1 MKTYDVEC
9 FASIKLTKRVQAESP
24 EEARDKAEKIWYEEL
39 KAGEYILDKDSL
51 TDDCRVFDED
61 GNELTEEVE

>member
-9 FASIKLTKRVQAESP
+9 FASIKLTQRVEADSP
-24 EEARDKAEKIWYEEL
+24 EEARNKAELIWIEEL
-39 KAGEYILDKDSL
+39 KAGNHVLGKDDL

-61 GNELTEEVE
+61 GNELTEEID